1 LIQLGLYL
9 AWTSRSVSRKDLI
22 STAMARFSFCFSRKN
37 GVISSFSL
45 LYEYLTTT
53 FYNNLLGFLFRQLLY
68 EAYMYNIPREERLM
82 ERTVLWLQKVPLLYP
97 VHC

>member
-9 AWTSRSVSRKDLI
+9 ACTSRSVSRKDLI

-53 FYNNLLGFLFRQLLY
+53 TFYYYYYRTDGSTKPPQPVFMLSIKSSLNDF
-68 EAYMYNIPREERLM
+68 IPDKREISVKTTL
-82 ERTVLWLQKVPLLYP
+82 V
-97 VHC
+97 